1 MAQLKMIQAA
11 CTQMGIW
18 AIIGTCFCIPL
29 STSLMDLCSVLVV
42 LFWLLSGKAL
52 LLPRLLRTQPVM
64 ILSIGLFLFFLV
76 ALFYSPADPAYS
88 LAVLMKYRELLLLP
102 IATSLIIDDAAASRQ
117 AENAFLAGSTLL
129 LLISYGMAFSL
140 IPSAKY
146 GYSLLFHIT
155 HSFFMALLAFWSLQ
169 RALDAKT
176 TRYYWLLLFVLASI
190 NIIFITPGRTGMLSY
205 AILMLLALMQRLSV
219 KGRLAGCL
227 LFFLLIPAGFFAS
240 ANISSRV
247 QQALQDIIHYEPGV
261 SRSSLGMR
269 LDWWGSSLR
278 LIGDKPVFGH
288 GTGSFAEKQRELIK
302 GTKTK
307 PTDNPH
313 NEYLFIGVQLGISG
327 MAMFVLLLLSQW
339 FCAAHLE
346 PQRKFLMQAVVLT
359 MASGCM
365 MNSFLFDSH
374 QGHFYAFISAL
385 LFASSRP
392 CGLFRSSPFSL
403 TTNAHLQG

>member
-1 MAQLKMIQAA
+1 M
-11 CTQMGIW
+11 T
-18 AIIGTCFCIPL
+18 T
-29 STSLMDLCSVLVV
+29 
-42 LFWLLSGKAL
+42 KA
-52 LLPRLLRTQPVM
+52 
-64 ILSIGLFLFFLV
+64 SH
-76 ALFYSPADPAYS
+76 
-88 LAVLMKYRELLLLP
+88 
-102 IATSLIIDDAAASRQ
+102 Q
-117 AENAFLAGSTLL
+117 AENAFLAGSTVL

-146 GYSLLFHIT
+146 GNSLLFHIT
-155 HSFFMALLAFWSLQ
+155 HSFFMAVLAFWALQ
-169 RALDAKT
+169 RALDSRQDAV
-176 TRYYWLLLFVLASI
+176 LLAPAFCCWQRI

-205 AILMLLALMQRLSV
+205 AVLMLLALMQRLSL
-219 KGRLAGCL
+219 KGRLVGCL

-278 LIGDKPVFGH
+278 LIGEKPAFGH
-288 GTGSFAEKQRELIK
+288 GTGSFAGKQRELIK

-313 NEYLFIGVQLGISG
+313 NEYLFIGVQLGIPG

-339 FCAAHLE
+339 FCAARLE
-346 PQRKFLMQAVVLT
+346 QQKKFLMQAVVLT
-359 MASGCM
+359 MATGCM

-385 LFASSRP
+385 FFASSRS
-392 CGLFRSSPFSL
+392 CGLFRSSSFSL
-403 TTNAHLQG
+403 RANSHLQG